1 MSKNIAII
9 GTSGALGRAFT
20 RFFSKN
26 YPEST
31 IHAFSRKLSED
42 LGGNVINEVID
53 YHNEASI
60 SEAAT
65 RCSKMGPIDR
75 VIIATGILHQG
86 EDLLPEKSLRALS
99 ANNFQ
104 KLFEVNTIVPAMIAK
119 HFLPQLNRQTQSIFA
134 VLSARAGSIADN
146 QMGGWYA
153 YRASKAALNMILKN
167 AAIEIGRRNRK
178 AILVGL
184 YPGTVDSFLSK
195 PFQRNVP
202 AEKLFTPEFSVNQ
215 MMSLMQKMSPDD
227 SGKFFEWDGEEV
239 AP

>member
-1 MSKNIAII
+1 MSKNIVVI
-9 GTSGALGRAFT
+9 GSSGALGKAFT
-20 RFFSKN
+20 NQFSKN
-26 YPEST
+26 HPEAT
-31 IHAFSRKLSED
+31 IHAFSRQLSQDFGE
-42 LGGNVINEVID
+42 NVINKVID
-53 YHNEASI
+53 YHDEASI
-60 SEAAT
+60 AEAAT
-65 RCSKMGPIDR
+65 HCSKMGSIDR
-75 VIIATGILHQG
+75 VIVATGILHQG

-167 AAIEIGRRNRK
+167 AAIEIGRRNHK
-178 AILVGL
+178 SILVGL

-202 AEKLFTPEFSVNQ
+202 AEKLFAPEFSVNQ
-215 MMSLMQKMSPDD
+215 MISLMQKMSPED
-227 SGKFFEWDGEEV
+227 SGKFFDWDGQEV